1 MISKIIG
8 KSLKKF
14 VVKTIEKMKTIKNKT
29 KQLSIIAVLAISLV
43 ACNSKAEK
51 KEVKQQAVATTE
63 VKVEDTPQ
71 NYQVGSQVPNELVC
85 MVNNAYMGMPQ
96 IAVPVNG
103 KTYYG
108 CCDMC
113 VGKLNNEE
121 TARTGID
128 PYSNKPIDKTEAYI
142 VLMKKAG
149 EVAYFESEENYQNYK
164 KKS

>member
-1 MISKIIG
+1 
-8 KSLKKF
+8 
-14 VVKTIEKMKTIKNKT
+14 MKTIKNKT

-43 ACNSKAEK
+43 ACNSKTEK
-51 KEVKQQAVATTE
+51 KEVKEQAVATTE
-63 VKVEDTPQ
+63 VKVEDTQQ

-113 VGKLNNEE
+113 
-121 TARTGID
+121 
-128 PYSNKPIDKTEAYI
+128 
-142 VLMKKAG
+142 
-149 EVAYFESEENYQNYK
+149 EVS
-164 KKS
+164 